1 MKIKRLGFLELSRR
15 GNSKTR
21 EFFFSNVPP
30 SKHTYFP
37 QAANYTS
44 SDPVW
49 WLVGFPDGS
58 VVKDLPANAGDA
70 GSIPG
75 SGRSPAEVN
84 VNLLQSSHLK
94 KSHGLAGYS
103 QKGHLKGS
111 QRVRHTH
118 WMAGH
123 THTCRTPTHIANGRS
138 PKEQLRF
145 SQLLSKD
152 QFPPQPRPNGKSM
165 ALSPHPELRADLE
178 GLFIILTPCLL
189 LTNIKTSCPL
199 WMLRFEDNLSVA
211 TKKKTEQG
219 NFWSFF
225 QTMFYCNRIY

>member
-21 EFFFSNVPP
+21 EFFFSSVPP
-30 SKHTYFP
+30 PKYTYLP

-44 SDPVW
+44 SNPVW

-58 VVKDLPANAGDA
+58 VVKNLPANSGDV

-75 SGRSPAEVN
+75 WGRSPAEVN

-94 KSHGLAGYS
+94 IPWTGRLQS
-103 QKGHLKGS
+103 KGS
-111 QRVRHTH
+111 LKRVRHTH
-118 WMAGH
+118 TQGEWQATHTRRTPTQDTHTGH
-123 THTCRTPTHIANGRS
+123 THTVNGRS

-152 QFPPQPRPNGKSM
+152 QFSSQPRPNGKSM
-165 ALSPHPELRADLE
+165 ALSPYPELRADLE

-189 LTNIKTSCPL
+189 MTNIKKPHAL
-199 WMLRFEDNLSVA
+199 FEWWDLRI
-211 TKKKTEQG
+211 T
-219 NFWSFF
+219 
-225 QTMFYCNRIY
+225 